1 MPVVDKIL
9 GQVAGTNGFAGAY
22 SPLYVVP
29 TSTTNT
35 VCSTISICNT
45 ASVAA
50 TYRIG
55 LTASV
60 NTSPALT
67 EHIVYGASVPA
78 NDTVFLTLGI
88 TLEGGKEV
96 LVASSASTVV
106 FNMFGSEK
114 TP

>member
-1 MPVVDKIL
+1 MPVTDKIL
-9 GQVAGTNGFAGAY
+9 GQVAGTNGFAGSY
-22 SPLYVVP
+22 SLLYLCP
-29 TSTTNT
+29 TSTNT
-35 VCSTISICNT
+35 VCSTLAICNT
-45 ASVAA
+45 ASAAA

-60 NTSPALT
+60 NSSPSLT

-78 NDTVFLTLGI
+78 NDTVFLTLGV
-88 TLEGGKEV
+88 TMEAGKEI

>member
-1 MPVVDKIL
+1 MPVTDKIL
-9 GQVAGTNGFAGAY
+9 GQVAGTNGFAGSY
-22 SPLYVVP
+22 SVLYVVP
-29 TSTTNT
+29 TSTNT
-35 VCSTISICNT
+35 VCSTLAICNT
-45 ASVAA
+45 ASAAA

-55 LTASV
+55 LTASA
-60 NTSPALT
+60 NTSPFLS

-78 NDTVFLTLGI
+78 NDTVFLTLGV
-88 TLEGGKEV
+88 TMEAGKEV